1 MKYFEAFSDALRTE
15 DRPRKTILF
24 ADIVDS
30 AKLKER
36 TAEVNWLPTIGKFLD
51 IATNAVQREGGQV
64 VKYLGDGVL
73 AVFDDTG
80 SASAIR
86 SGIALQEELRRLQQE
101 TTLIQNCQCTVGIS
115 TGKVVE
121 YNTPAGAIDVIGSTV
136 DLAARLSTSAAP
148 NAVWIDVNT
157 FHAADMTKIGSE
169 IGRALD
175 RPTNEYHLAGE
186 VGLKGFGQRVSY
198 YEIIWAQSQFGAR
211 NETVRESIQISAS
224 PRPAPVVRAG
234 GGPDRFQHGVVDN
247 WSTEHGRGFIRTERG
262 DHYVDRRFLA
272 DGQQD
277 LTRGKNVRFL
287 PTDPLRPGDR
297 PVAGALAQEGWRMKG
312 VFTKVFAER
321 GFGFVD
327 VQDQRGNTQSLF
339 VHLGDAANRFR
350 VGDRASFV
358 VSANSRGLSGQLDE
372 DTTSSDD

>member
-1 MKYFEAFSDALRTE
+1 MAMKYFEAFSDALRTE

-51 IATNAVQREGGQV
+51 IATGAVQREGGQV

-73 AVFDDTG
+73 AVFDDSG
-80 SASAIR
+80 SANAIR

-101 TTLIQNCQCTVGIS
+101 TTLIQNCQCTVGIA

-121 YNTPAGAIDVIGSTV
+121 YNTPSGAIDVIGSTV

-211 NETVRESIQISAS
+211 NETVRESIQVSAGPRAGPGEPAGS
-224 PRPAPVVRAG
+224 GPGPVHARHGGQLEHRERAGLRPVRARGVLRRPEVPRRGTAGPGQGRQRPVPADRAAARRRPAVGRRAGPGGVADEGRVAQGVRRPGFRFRGRAGPAGQHAATVRA
-234 GGPDRFQHGVVDN
+234 PR
-247 WSTEHGRGFIRTERG
+247 
-262 DHYVDRRFLA
+262 
-272 DGQQD
+272 
-277 LTRGKNVRFL
+277 
-287 PTDPLRPGDR
+287 
-297 PVAGALAQEGWRMKG
+297 
-312 VFTKVFAER
+312 
-321 GFGFVD
+321 
-327 VQDQRGNTQSLF
+327 
-339 VHLGDAANRFR
+339 
-350 VGDRASFV
+350 
-358 VSANSRGLSGQLDE
+358 
-372 DTTSSDD
+372 